1 MRGAGAHVALDSFP
15 PFPHTLPMP
24 LELPDPLKTEET
36 ALAET
41 PVSTDPIDVAYREWK
56 LEPSP
61 DRMKRVV
68 DLLAPTVD
76 YTLSSMNAGN
86 DPIVRGEATLVAA
99 RAVKKYDPSRGAS
112 LRTHTTNQ
120 LQQMYRIVRNLRD
133 PIQIPERRQF
143 EVYALH
149 RHENDYMD
157 KHGREPSTAELA
169 DFSGIPMDRIEKI
182 RRTPTVSSE
191 ARYASSADPDSEGDR
206 QDPAIIKPDYL
217 DDAMR
222 YTYLSAAPIDQK
234 IFEHMTGY
242 KGAKELRPADIA
254 AKLNISESQIS
265 RRFAKLMSEVQDLE
279 SEMEKLYG

>member
-1 MRGAGAHVALDSFP
+1 MPIEPSDPTKSEIPTLDV
-15 PFPHTLPMP
+15 
-24 LELPDPLKTEET
+24 D
-36 ALAET
+36 A
-41 PVSTDPIDVAYREWK
+41 PVSSDPIGMAYEEWK
-56 LEPSP
+56 LEPNP
-61 DRMKRVV
+61 VKMKRVV
-68 DLLAPTVD
+68 DLLAPTID
-76 YTLSSMNAGN
+76 YSLSSMNAAN

-99 RAVKKYDPSRGAS
+99 RAIRKYDPTKGAN
-112 LRTHTTNQ
+112 LRTHTANQ

-157 KHGREPSTAELA
+157 KLGREPSTAELA

-191 ARYASSADPDSEGDR
+191 ARYASSADADSEGDK

-222 YTYLSAAPIDQK
+222 YTYLSASPIDQK

-242 KGAKELRPADIA
+242 KGAKELTPADIA
-254 AKLNISESQIS
+254 AKLDISQSQIS

-279 SEMEKLYG
+279 SEMEKLYA